1 MEVVMRKKRRG
12 LSLGSILT
20 LCLTAAV
27 IAGCVFMFG
36 RIRGGAEGGMDAQRV
51 IGAVHSFMES
61 AGGGNPEPQVNVR
74 TVTVTL
80 APVTSPPATPAPVTA
95 APVSNPYQPFSFTL
109 TAGGLLAFQSDL
121 SDSVYNKAEK
131 TLNYESVVQPIRAKI
146 YSDINLVTLP
156 QTINT
161 TDRKYSDTL
170 APGEAAIA
178 LQAMG
183 FDQVALATEHI
194 LDQGAKGL
202 EDTVSSLNSRQL
214 GCAGVSSNGDASR
227 TRLVQVNGGTV
238 AILSYTD
245 VLTSKSKNELGRSNS
260 FFTFY
265 DEGLA
270 RADIQSAR
278 NQGARCVI
286 VCMYWGK
293 QDAAS
298 VTNAQRTTAQA
309 LAEMGA
315 DVILGTRPSR
325 VLPMELIYCSGPD
338 GKNHTAFV
346 AYSLGTL
353 LTESREAFDI
363 CGLLLHM
370 SVRSDEQGVT
380 HFEALEYT
388 PTYIWRQSVG
398 GQMQYRLIC
407 SADPAPEGMSTQQ
420 KEVMQRSLNRIQ
432 TVLKNSP
439 VIERK

>member
-1 MEVVMRKKRRG
+1 MRKKRRG

-36 RIRGGAEGGMDAQRV
+36 RIRGSADGGMDAQRV
-51 IGAVHSFMES
+51 IGAVHSFMQN
-61 AGGGNPEPQVNVR
+61 AGGGDAEPQINVR

-80 APVTSPPATPAPVTA
+80 APVTAAPATPAPVTA
-95 APVSNPYQPFSFTL
+95 APVSDPYQPFSFTL
-109 TAGGLLAFQSDL
+109 TAGGLLSFQSDI
-121 SDSVYNKAEK
+121 SDSVYNKTEK
-131 TLNYESVVQPIRAKI
+131 TLSYEPVVQPIRAKI

-156 QTINT
+156 QTVNS
-161 TDRKYSDTL
+161 TDRKYSDNL

-194 LDQGAKGL
+194 LDLGAKGL
-202 EDTVSSLNSRQL
+202 DDTVSTLNSRQL
-214 GCAGVSSNGDASR
+214 GCVGVSTDDASR

-245 VLTSKSKNELGRSNS
+245 VLTSKGKNELGRSNS
-260 FFTFY
+260 FFALY

-298 VTNAQRTTAQA
+298 VTNAQRTTAQS

-325 VLPMELIYCSGPD
+325 VLPMELIYCNGPD

-353 LTESREAFDI
+353 LSESREAFDI

-370 SVRSDEQGVT
+370 SIRSDEQGVT

-398 GQMQYRLIC
+398 GQMQYRLVC
-407 SADPAPEGMSTQQ
+407 SADPPPESMSTQQ

>member
-1 MEVVMRKKRRG
+1 MRKKRRG

-36 RIRGGAEGGMDAQRV
+36 RIRGGADGGMDAQRV
-51 IGAVHSFMES
+51 IGAVHSFMQS
-61 AGGGNPEPQVNVR
+61 AGGGDNEPQVNVR

-80 APVTSPPATPAPVTA
+80 APVTQAPATPPPVTPAPVN
-95 APVSNPYQPFSFTL
+95 SPYQPFSFTL
-109 TAGGLLAFQSDL
+109 TAGGLVSFESEI
-121 SDSVYNKAEK
+121 SDSVYNKADK
-131 TLNYESVVQPIRAKI
+131 TLDYSPIVRPLRAKI
-146 YSDINLVTLP
+146 YSDVNLVTLP

-161 TDRKYSDTL
+161 DDRKYSDTL
-170 APGEAAIA
+170 APAEAAVA
-178 LQAMG
+178 LQSMG
-183 FDQVALATEHI
+183 FDQVALATDHI
-194 LDQGAKGL
+194 LDQGAKGA
-202 EDTVSSLNSRQL
+202 EDTLSALAGRML
-214 GCAGVSSNGDASR
+214 GCAGFGGADGSR
-227 TRLVQVNGGTV
+227 TQLVQVNGETI

-245 VLTSKSKNELGRSNS
+245 VLTSKGKNELGRQNS
-260 FFTFY
+260 FFALY

-286 VCMYWGK
+286 VCMYWGR

-315 DVILGTRPSR
+315 DVILGARPSR
-325 VLPMELIYCSGPD
+325 VLPMELIYCAGPD

-346 AYSLGTL
+346 AYSMGTL
-353 LTESREAFDI
+353 LSESREAFDI
-363 CGLLLHM
+363 CGLLLHL
-370 SVRSDEQGVT
+370 SIRSDEEGVT

-398 GQMQYRLIC
+398 GQMQYRLI
-407 SADPAPEGMSTQQ
+407 SSSDPPPEGMSTQQ
-420 KEVMQRSLNRIQ
+420 KEVMQRSLTRIR
-432 TVLKNSP
+432 TVLKDSP